1 MIDKDVEREVF
12 EKDVQIKHDDDLER
26 RRERVEIARHV
37 IQVEADRQGLTAWEV
52 YEELAPGFLI

>member
-37 IQVEADRQGLTAWEV
+37 IQREADRQGLTAWEV